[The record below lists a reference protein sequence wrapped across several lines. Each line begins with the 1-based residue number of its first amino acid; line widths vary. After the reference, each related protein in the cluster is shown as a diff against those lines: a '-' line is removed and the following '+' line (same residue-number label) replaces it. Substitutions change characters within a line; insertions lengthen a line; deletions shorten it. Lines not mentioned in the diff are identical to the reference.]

1 MPPRVPALSRADWG
15 WNGMEQATW
24 RGAGTRYPRQRSS
37 WLEGTLLAQQCLKST
52 RPRLQAIVVDT
63 LKEFSNPKNTDY
75 DDLLAILN
83 VIERSPE
90 VSYTKLTEAQLDQQL
105 LQMGSGASR
114 LKAKGFESIKRTM
127 PGNELTYGVKGN
139 DACVMQ
145 IKAQAPVQPSFNL
158 LLKYSGVSREDY
170 VSGTK
175 LLRHQWS
182 KSKSEVMPRWQTFMF

>member
-15 WNGMEQATW
+15 WNGMEQTTW

-105 LQMGSGASR
+105 LQMGSGASG
-114 LKAKGFESIKRTM
+114 LKAKGFESIKWTIS
-127 PGNELTYGVKGN
+127 GNELTYGVKGN
-139 DACVMQ
+139 NACVMQ